1 MLEDS
6 VSIYRPSCSTFFAIL
21 IVWRTDC
28 NIHIW
33 LGFGLSR
40 ALRFLSSNIKCNMW
54 LWPVSLSLSSWD
66 DWQADPHLQPYQTGR
81 HHQGAHWDHLR
92 SCCAVSLLP
101 SSLHFQILLGDSL
114 YSSITLLPFLTFF
127 FFPRLPLYFS
137 RFPLNRACLLNFSK
151 CCHILWW
158 LILLSDL
165 ICSSS
170 PSAEL
175 RNWGVF

>member
-1 MLEDS
+1 MLELS
-6 VSIYRPSCSTFFAIL
+6 VSIYYSNCWTFFAIL

-40 ALRFLSSNIKCNMW
+40 ALRFFSSNIKCNMW

-101 SSLHFQILLGDSL
+101 SSLHFSDSPRWL
-114 YSSITLLPFLTFF
+114 IIFLHHSATFSDLFF
-127 FFPRLPLYFS
+127 FFPET
-137 RFPLNRACLLNFSK
+137 
-151 CCHILWW
+151 
-158 LILLSDL
+158 
-165 ICSSS
+165 SSLFLKI
-170 PSAEL
+170 PSQSS
-175 RNWGVF
+175 VSIKFF

>member
-1 MLEDS
+1 M
-6 VSIYRPSCSTFFAIL
+6 R
-21 IVWRTDC
+21 RTDC

-101 SSLHFQILLGDSL
+101 SSLHFSDSPRWL
-114 YSSITLLPFLTFF
+114 IIFLHHSATFSD
-127 FFPRLPLYFS
+127 LPLYFS